1 VNSRLETA
9 LAALC
14 NPFILI
20 PAIILTYWACASIA
34 ASYQVDVIKAEC
46 KQLRGK

>member
-1 VNSRLETA
+1 MNSRLETA

-20 PAIILTYWACASIA
+20 PAIILTYWACASIS
-34 ASYQVDVIKAEC
+34 ASYQIDVIKAEAKHC
-46 KQLRGK
+46 KQ